1 PVVESMS
8 MDARMT
14 ICNMAIE
21 AGATCGICAPDM
33 TTVEYLW
40 EFTRDEYKTKAKA
53 LEAFQKFCS
62 DPDASYADIIEH
74 DISSLEPVATFGY
87 RPDSVKPVKE
97 MEGTKIDQ
105 VYIGSCTNGRIE
117 DLRIAAQIL
126 RGNRISGSLRG
137 IVSPA
142 TTEIYRQALDEGLIA
157 VFLDGGFCVTNPTC
171 GACLGM
177 SNGVLA
183 EGETCA
189 STTNRNFI
197 GRMGKG
203 GMVHLMSPA
212 TAAATAIAGHITN
225 SKLYNGR

>member
-1 PVVESMS
+1 
-8 MDARMT
+8 
-14 ICNMAIE
+14 MAIE

-40 EFTRDEYKTKAKA
+40 DFIKTEYKTKKA
-53 LEAFQKFCS
+53 ALNDFEKHCS
-62 DPDASYADIIEH
+62 DPDASYEKVIDHYVSI
-74 DISSLEPVATFGY
+74 LEPVVTFGY
-87 RPDSVKPVKE
+87 KPDNVQPVRV

-117 DLRIAAQIL
+117 DLRIAAKIL
-126 RGNRISGSLRG
+126 KGNKISDSLRG

-142 TTEIYRQALDEGLIA
+142 TTEIYKQALDEGIIET
-157 VFLDGGFCVTNPTC
+157 FLESGFCVTNPTC

-177 SNGVLA
+177 SNGIIA

-189 STTNRNFI
+189 STTNRNFS

-212 TAAATAIAGHITN
+212 TAAASAIAGHITN
-225 SKLYNGR
+225 SKLYKSK